1 MECLEAIAWKGGG
14 GQVSSLA
21 SVEQA
26 KEEEDNS
33 ENDDYIEIVTPDTA
47 GPVGVIIRGII
58 RGRGSCG
65 HR

>member
-26 KEEEDNS
+26 KEEEDDR
-33 ENDDYIEIVTPDTA
+33 ENDDYIEIVAPGMA
-47 GPVGVIIRGII
+47 VPVGVI

-65 HR
+65 YR